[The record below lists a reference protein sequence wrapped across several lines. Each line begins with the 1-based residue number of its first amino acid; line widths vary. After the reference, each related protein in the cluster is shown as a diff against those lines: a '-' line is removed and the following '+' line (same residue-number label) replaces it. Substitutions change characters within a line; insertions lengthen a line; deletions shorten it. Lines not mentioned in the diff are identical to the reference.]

1 MMSETGMVD
10 VDANVETA
18 PVTAVAVSGEKCRKS
33 IMFPILDSHFVGMNG
48 DKASYNLCRKD
59 LLAKCDKALKE
70 AGYVVSMNFLSSY
83 YQMHRLKMQ
92 KGSEYL
98 HHKYK
103 SKKATAPITEA
114 TTPTET
120 KVEEVKVEEVPTIN
134 QIPEDAKWQAVC
146 GEVTE
151 YFKNRQQA
159 TAFVTKNGG
168 SEKWN
173 VSKIGE

>member
-1 MMSETGMVD
+1 MMNEAGVIVD
-10 VDANVETA
+10 VEETA
-18 PVTAVAVSGEKCRKS
+18 APATVVVSEKCRKS

-59 LLAKCDKALKE
+59 LLAKCDGALKE

-103 SKKATAPITEA
+103 SKKAVAPEAPIA
-114 TTPTET
+114 ET
-120 KVEEVKVEEVPTIN
+120 KVEEAPKIEEPIN
-134 QIPEDAKWQAVC
+134 QIPEDAKWSATN
-146 GEVTE
+146 GEIVE

-159 TAFVTKNGG
+159 TAYVTKNGG
-168 SEKWN
+168 TEKWA
-173 VSKIGE
+173 VAKLGE